1 MGGMSRRTLS
11 RLITGAHRGAAT
23 SLAAGLAVATPAT
36 QALAAT
42 TKP

>member
-11 RLITGAHRGAAT
+11 RLITGAAAT
-23 SLAAGLAVATPAT
+23 SLAAGLAVATPTT